1 VVIVEFNKSKKCLTI
16 TNQVVYVI
24 TLEKR
29 ILDSNINSSIWSIL
43 RHLER
48 LHANVG
54 VVFIE
59 V

>member
-24 TLEKR
+24 TLAKR
-29 ILDSNINSSIWSIL
+29 ILDPNINSSIWLIV

-48 LHANVG
+48 FHANVG

>member
-1 VVIVEFNKSKKCLTI
+1 
-16 TNQVVYVI
+16 VVYVI

-29 ILDSNINSSIWSIL
+29 ILDPNINSSIWLIL